1 MYRPICEMQSA
12 LNANL
17 RFRVRNCQK
26 LKMTKHLFP
35 SKMKL
40 TTMRNSVNGL
50 QLQAISL
57 TQKKSARPLYY
68 Q

>member
-1 MYRPICEMQSA
+1 M
-12 LNANL
+12 
-17 RFRVRNCQK
+17 
-26 LKMTKHLFP
+26 KMTKHLFP